1 MSAAPEGTVTL
12 LFSDIEGSTRLL
24 QAVGDAYSDLL
35 LTHRRLLREAF
46 SAHDGYEVDTGGD
59 SFFVAFADARQ
70 AVAAARQAQ
79 EALAGHAWPERGAIR
94 VRMGLHTGEPRF
106 LDGNYL
112 GIDVHKAARIAA
124 AGHGGQVLLSSETRN
139 LVSVSV
145 RDLGEHRVK
154 DFAGPVWIFQLGR
167 ERFPPLK
174 TISNTNLPRPASTFV
189 GREREVEEVL
199 AVLREGARFLTLSG
213 PGGSGKT
220 RLAIEVAADLVA
232 ECRSGVF
239 WVGLAPL
246 REPGLVVDAIA
257 QALGAKD
264 DLAEHIGEREMLLV
278 IDNFEQVV
286 DAAPDLAA
294 TVEHCPNLKLLVT
307 SRERLRVRGEVEYP
321 VLPLAEPDAVDLF
334 CARARL
340 ESDASVVELCKRL
353 DYLPLA
359 VELAAARTNI
369 LTPRLILDRLA
380 QRLDLLV
387 GGRDA
392 EARQK
397 TLRATIAWSYELLDD
412 RERQLFARLA
422 VFVGGFTLEAAN
434 EVAGAGLDTLESL
447 VDKSLLRHTHGR
459 FWMLETIRDYAVEQ
473 LESSAAAGVLRR
485 RHGEYFFAL
494 ARRAQPHLREE
505 STEWLDRLERE
516 HDNLRAGLDGFENFG
531 DGDLVVEF
539 TASVWR
545 FWSLRGHLV
554 EGRRRLERALIG
566 EHGQAVSRANALL
579 GAADLA
585 LDIGD
590 RVAAAHRGEEAL
602 ALYRALGDQW
612 SIASCIL
619 MLGVV
624 EAFDGEWPQAQ
635 LRFAESLRL
644 FSELGDEHQSLQATR
659 RLAWSYEELGDREH
673 ARVLYGAML
682 RRARATGDPFIEAK
696 CLGVLAQSAAEEG
709 QLDRAVTMLEEA
721 HHIHR
726 ERSGHPDRYGDALV
740 VCRLAHILVA
750 KGNAAVAARL
760 LSCFEALIED
770 IGVGSIEGWVTT
782 MNDAT
787 LVAIRDQLDDASTD
801 AAWKQGRTLAA
812 DEAVILAR
820 RSLD

>member
-79 EALAGHAWPERGAIR
+79 EAMAGHAWPERGAIR

-199 AVLREGARFLTLSG
+199 SVLREGARFLTLTG

-294 TVEHCPNLKLLVT
+294 IVEHCPNLKLLVT

-340 ESDASVVELCKRL
+340 ESDAV
-353 DYLPLA
+353 
-359 VELAAARTNI
+359 
-369 LTPRLILDRLA
+369 
-380 QRLDLLV
+380 
-387 GGRDA
+387 
-392 EARQK
+392 
-397 TLRATIAWSYELLDD
+397 
-412 RERQLFARLA
+412 
-422 VFVGGFTLEAAN
+422 
-434 EVAGAGLDTLESL
+434 
-447 VDKSLLRHTHGR
+447 
-459 FWMLETIRDYAVEQ
+459 
-473 LESSAAAGVLRR
+473 RR
-485 RHGEYFFAL
+485 
-494 ARRAQPHLREE
+494 
-505 STEWLDRLERE
+505 
-516 HDNLRAGLDGFENFG
+516 
-531 DGDLVVEF
+531 
-539 TASVWR
+539 
-545 FWSLRGHLV
+545 
-554 EGRRRLERALIG
+554 
-566 EHGQAVSRANALL
+566 
-579 GAADLA
+579 
-585 LDIGD
+585 
-590 RVAAAHRGEEAL
+590 
-602 ALYRALGDQW
+602 
-612 SIASCIL
+612 
-619 MLGVV
+619 GVV
-624 EAFDGEWPQAQ
+624 
-635 LRFAESLRL
+635 
-644 FSELGDEHQSLQATR
+644 
-659 RLAWSYEELGDREH
+659 
-673 ARVLYGAML
+673 
-682 RRARATGDPFIEAK
+682 
-696 CLGVLAQSAAEEG
+696 
-709 QLDRAVTMLEEA
+709 
-721 HHIHR
+721 
-726 ERSGHPDRYGDALV
+726 
-740 VCRLAHILVA
+740 
-750 KGNAAVAARL
+750 
-760 LSCFEALIED
+760 
-770 IGVGSIEGWVTT
+770 
-782 MNDAT
+782 
-787 LVAIRDQLDDASTD
+787 
-801 AAWKQGRTLAA
+801 
-812 DEAVILAR
+812 
-820 RSLD
+820 